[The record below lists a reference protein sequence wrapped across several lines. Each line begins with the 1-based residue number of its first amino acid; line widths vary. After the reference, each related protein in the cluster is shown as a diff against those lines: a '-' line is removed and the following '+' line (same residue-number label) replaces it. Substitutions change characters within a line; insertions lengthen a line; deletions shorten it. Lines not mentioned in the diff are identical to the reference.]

1 MNKENKLLKLL
12 EENTEWPLRYMF
24 KFVVPNDDVTIEK
37 VKREL
42 PNSERLTV
50 KLSKNGK
57 YAAITCIAFMLSA
70 KQIID
75 ITTKVNSIKGVL
87 TL

>member
-1 MNKENKLLKLL
+1 MNIENKLLKLL
-12 EENTEWPLRYMF
+12 EENKEWPLRYIF
-24 KFVVPNDDVTIEK
+24 KFIVPNDQAIIEE

-42 PNSERLTV
+42 PKSESLTV

-57 YAAITCIAFMLSA
+57 YAGITCIAFMVSA